1 MDGNIPA
8 LVAVLTLLAQGIG
21 VGGVLAFLFERV
33 RWFQN
38 LQGDAKWWTIL
49 VISVGLPLA
58 ARLLVQF
65 VPADVWAAIEPYW
78 QTLAAGFLVWLG
90 SQLMHLLEKRLGG
103 GNRANLLGR

>member
-1 MDGNIPA
+1 MDGGGVPA

-33 RWFQN
+33 GWFQK
-38 LQGDAKWWTIL
+38 LQGDAKWWTVL

-65 VPADVWAAIEPYW
+65 VPVDVWAAIEPYW

-90 SQLMHLLEKRLGG
+90 SQVAHLLEKRLAT
-103 GNRANLLGR
+103 ANSLRR